1 MGTAVVTGSAS
12 GIGNE
17 IRKQLEAQGDRV
29 VGIDLRNAEVEADL
43 SSAEGR
49 RKAIDGALEQSGSE
63 IDRLV
68 VAAGLGGH
76 VEDLEALTS
85 VNYFGA
91 VELLDGLRPAMDGR
105 PGAAAVAICSN
116 SAQLAPLDEH
126 PYVVALLDH
135 DEERARELASELGP
149 MAYGASKHAL
159 TRAMRRRSQEWGKV
173 GVRINGIAPGPTQTP
188 MLQGTIDHPVIG
200 KYFEQMEIPIGRR
213 GTPEEIAGIVVF
225 LLSEA
230 AGFVHGSIFYADGG
244 QDAMTRPDKF

>member
-1 MGTAVVTGSAS
+1 MGTAVVSGSAS
-12 GIGNE
+12 GIGNA

-29 VGIDLRNAEVEADL
+29 VGIDLRDAEVEADL
-43 SSAEGR
+43 STAAGR
-49 RKAIDGALEQSGSE
+49 KQAVAGALEASGGE

-76 VEDLEALTS
+76 IEDLAALTS

-91 VELLDGLRPAMDGR
+91 VELLDGLRPAMEGR

-126 PYVVALLDH
+126 AYVVAMLDH
-135 DEERARELASELGP
+135 DEKQARELAFELGG

-159 TRAMRRRSQEWGKV
+159 TRAMRRRAREWGKL
-173 GVRINGIAPGPTQTP
+173 GVRLNGIAPGPTQTP

-213 GTPEEIAGIVVF
+213 AVPEEIAGIVLF

-230 AGFVHGSIFYADGG
+230 AGFVHGSILYADGG

>member
-12 GIGNE
+12 GIGNA

-29 VGIDLRNAEVEADL
+29 VGVDLHGAEVEADL
-43 SSAEGR
+43 STAQG
-49 RKAIDGALEQSGSE
+49 RKAAIAGVLEKTGGE

-76 VEDLEALTS
+76 VEDLAAVAS

-91 VELLDGLRPAMDGR
+91 VELLDGLRPAMEGR
-105 PGAAAVAICSN
+105 EGAAAVAICSN

-126 PYVVALLDH
+126 PFVVAMLEH
-135 DEERARELASELGP
+135 DEKKARELAGGLGG
-149 MAYGASKHAL
+149 MAYGASTHAL
-159 TRAMRRRSQEWGKV
+159 TRAMRRRSAEWGRL

-200 KYFEQMEIPIGRR
+200 KFFEKMEIPIGRR
-213 GTPEEIAGIVVF
+213 GEPEEIAGIVVF
-225 LLSEA
+225 VLSDA
-230 AGFVHGSIFYADGG
+230 AGFIHGSILYADGG
-244 QDAMTRPDKF
+244 QDAMNRPDSF